1 MVVNQKKDH
10 PTTLLVRC
18 AQRKS
23 MHSDGSLLIQA
34 KTITQMVPRN
44 SLLRP
49 GSCSNCKKL
58 IQRLSARTKWLIIL
72 LESNVQMMTQ
82 KMKTMTKMRRETA
95 KEKEPMV
102 KLVDD
107 VLIIE
112 LGKLK
117 VRPWLRR
124 KAMKRKRRQ
133 ITTRNRLSPLHFW
146 RRRRRF

>member
-1 MVVNQKKDH
+1 
-10 PTTLLVRC
+10 
-18 AQRKS
+18 
-23 MHSDGSLLIQA
+23 
-34 KTITQMVPRN
+34 
-44 SLLRP
+44 
-49 GSCSNCKKL
+49 
-58 IQRLSARTKWLIIL
+58 
-72 LESNVQMMTQ
+72 MMTQ

-133 ITTRNRLSPLHFW
+133 ITTRNRLSPLHF
-146 RRRRRF
+146 